1 MTLDETLD
9 DHDLGVDETIEEADA
24 QMNKRNFLNALGIIE
39 ELVKNI
45 ENSGWYKEDN
55 ENEYFNF
62 GNQLEEILYNELY
75 KPEKEIKQIPENYAG
90 AYFRY
95 GVLLFELERY
105 DEAKTALETANKY
118 NPMRTDILFELSE
131 VYKMKND
138 WENYLKINNKCMDY
152 AYLPKAIARCY
163 RNFGFY
169 YIEQEN
175 YELASALF
183 QFSLLFEPNQENAK
197 AELLYIMQKT
207 GMVIEKPNMEKIIE
221 LLKSNNIQIGANK
234 MVLSI
239 AYHIGKA
246 AQKANYTDIAKYY
259 LEIVYGLTGDDDIQ
273 KEIEAL

>member
-1 MTLDETLD
+1 MTLDETFD
-9 DHDLGVDETIEEADA
+9 DHDLGVEETIEEADA

-39 ELVKNI
+39 ELIKNI
-45 ENSGWYKEDN
+45 ENSGWYKEDS
-55 ENEYFNF
+55 ESEYFNF

-90 AYFRY
+90 VYFRH
-95 GVLLFELERY
+95 GVLLFELEKF
-105 DEAKTALETANKY
+105 DEAKIALESANKY
-118 NPMRTDILFELSE
+118 NPIRIDILFELSE

-152 AYLPKAIARCY
+152 AYSAKAIARCY

-175 YELASALF
+175 YELATALF

-197 AELLYIMQKT
+197 EELIYIIKKT
-207 GMVIEKPNMEKIIE
+207 GKIIEKPNMEKNIE
-221 LLKSNNIQIGANK
+221 LIKSNNIQIGANK
-234 MVLSI
+234 LVLNI
-239 AYHIGKA
+239 AYHLGKA
-246 AQKANYTDIAKYY
+246 AQKINYTDIAKYY
-259 LEIVYGLTGDDDIQ
+259 LEIVYDLTYDDEIK